1 MFFIGI
7 ITNQKNE
14 LYFRKEVSKYVPVE
28 NIIFITAK
36 NIYNVKNVKFET
48 IIIDEKINN
57 KIEIRKII
65 SNSTYLLLNADIE
78 IDREIMDNL
87 NLTVITYGFN
97 NKSTFTVSSIEE
109 NNMIICLQR
118 VIFNKNGTKIEPQEY
133 QIEIPQNI
141 DKYAVIA
148 FEIFKTIYTKNKANQ
163 YLKICA

>member
-14 LYFRKEVSKYVPVE
+14 IYFKKEVSKYVPVE

-48 IIIDEKINN
+48 IIMDEKINN

-65 SNSTYLLLNADIE
+65 SNSKYLLLNADIE
-78 IDREIMDNL
+78 IDIEILENL
-87 NLTVITYGFN
+87 NLTVISYGFN

-118 VIFNKNGTKIEPQEY
+118 VIFNKNGYKIEPQEY
-133 QIEIPQNI
+133 QIKNQQNV
-141 DKYAVIA
+141 DKYATIA
-148 FEIFKTIYTKNKANQ
+148 IEVLKMIYSKNN
-163 YLKICA
+163 

>member
-14 LYFRKEVSKYVPVE
+14 IYFKKEVSKYVPVE

-48 IIIDEKINN
+48 IIMDEKINN

-65 SNSTYLLLNADIE
+65 SNSKYLLLNTDIE
-78 IDREIMDNL
+78 IDIEILDNL
-87 NLTVITYGFN
+87 NLTVISYGFN

-118 VIFNKNGTKIEPQEY
+118 VIFNKNGYKIEPQEY
-133 QIEIPQNI
+133 QIKNQQNV
-141 DKYAVIA
+141 DKYATIA
-148 FEIFKTIYTKNKANQ
+148 IEVLKMIYSKNN
-163 YLKICA
+163 

>member
-14 LYFRKEVSKYVPVE
+14 IYIKKEVSKYVLVE

-48 IIIDEKINN
+48 IIMDEKINN

-65 SNSTYLLLNADIE
+65 SNSKYLLLNADIE
-78 IDREIMDNL
+78 IDIEILENL
-87 NLTVITYGFN
+87 NLTVISYGFS

-118 VIFNKNGTKIEPQEY
+118 VIFNKNGYKIEPQEY
-133 QIEIPQNI
+133 QIKNQQNV
-141 DKYAVIA
+141 DKYATIA
-148 FEIFKTIYTKNKANQ
+148 IEVLKMIYSKNN
-163 YLKICA
+163 

>member
-14 LYFRKEVSKYVPVE
+14 IYFKKEVSKYVPVE

-48 IIIDEKINN
+48 IIMDEKINN

-65 SNSTYLLLNADIE
+65 SNSKYLLLNTDIE
-78 IDREIMDNL
+78 IDIEILDNL
-87 NLTVITYGFN
+87 NLTVISYGFN

-118 VIFNKNGTKIEPQEY
+118 VIFNKNGYKIEPQEY
-133 QIEIPQNI
+133 QIKNQQNV
-141 DKYAVIA
+141 DKYAIIA
-148 FEIFKTIYTKNKANQ
+148 VGVLKMIYSKNNEK
-163 YLKICA
+163 